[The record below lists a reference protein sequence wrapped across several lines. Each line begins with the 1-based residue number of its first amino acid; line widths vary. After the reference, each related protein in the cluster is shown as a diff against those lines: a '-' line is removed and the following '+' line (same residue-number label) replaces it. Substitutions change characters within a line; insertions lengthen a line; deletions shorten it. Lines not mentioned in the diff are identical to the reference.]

1 MFLKRTT
8 LVTLSLLVALA
19 MLVSCAPPAPPPEKV
34 EVTKIV
40 EVTKEVPVEVT
51 KIVEVPAA
59 PKEVTLVAWTIGPDE
74 PSYYRRDNLI
84 DAAERLNADFAL
96 AGAPLTIKL
105 EATFDTGDWGDYKS
119 KFMMAAEA
127 HEAPDIICSGHE
139 DAAPWS
145 DAGFIIPLDDYIQ
158 KYWDS
163 TYQDIIPALW
173 PACSYKGVKWAIPQ
187 DTEARPMYFSKPL
200 LKELGWSDADIE
212 ALPKKIEAGEFTL
225 YDLLEVA
232 KEAQDKGVVEPG
244 HGYWTRP
251 KKGGDFYAVYFAFG
265 GEMQD
270 PATGKLV
277 LVKDAY
283 LKHLKFHYDTVFTYK
298 TTPEGFIG
306 TDWSVWHETVSAAD
320 KVLFWNGG
328 TWHWAEWTQ
337 KYLDGN
343 EQHLWDNVG
352 FALFPAGEPG
362 LPPVE
367 LSHPLVYMISADCK
381 EPELAFRVLT
391 EATSADLNSRHAVN
405 SGHLAILL
413 SQAGHP
419 KYAESKFLQQT
430 AYMVKYAVFQPNH
443 PLFGTYDTILWT
455 GLSAVMAGEVTPEE
469 ALDIVVGDLQTEL
482 GDEVIIK

>member
-1 MFLKRTT
+1 MFSKRAA
-8 LVTLSLLVALA
+8 LMVLSLLVVLA
-19 MLVSCAPPAPPPEKV
+19 VVGSACRPAVKEV
-34 EVTKIV
+34 EVTR
-40 EVTKEVPVEVT
+40 
-51 KIVEVPAA
+51 IVEVPPA
-59 PKEVTLVAWTIGPDE
+59 PKEVKLVAWTIGPDE

-84 DAAERLNADFAL
+84 SAAERLNADLAL
-96 AGAPLTIKL
+96 GESPVTIKL
-105 EATFDTGDWGDYKS
+105 EATFDTGDWGDYKT

-127 HEAPDIICSGHE
+127 HEAPDIILSGHE
-139 DAAPWS
+139 DTAPWS
-145 DAGFIIPLDDYIQ
+145 DAGFIIPLDDYIE
-158 KYWDS
+158 KYWDA
-163 TYQDIIPALW
+163 TYQDVIPGLW

-200 LKELGWSDADIE
+200 LKKLGWSDAEIE
-212 ALPKKIEAGEFTL
+212 GLPEKVRAGEFTL

-244 HGYWTRP
+244 YGYWTRP
-251 KKGGDFYAVYFAFG
+251 RKGGDFYAVYFAFG

-277 LVKDAY
+277 LVKDAF

-306 TDWSVWHETVSAAD
+306 TEWKIWHETVSAAD

-328 TWHWAEWTQ
+328 TWHWAEWQ
-337 KYLDGN
+337 IKYGIAP
-343 EQHLWDNVG
+343 EKEWATIG

-367 LSHPLVYMISADCK
+367 LSHPLVYMVTADSK
-381 EPELAFRVLT
+381 NPELAFRILT
-391 EATSADLNSRHAVN
+391 EATTADLNSRHSVESA
-405 SGHLAILL
+405 HLAILL

-419 KYAESKFLQQT
+419 KYAEAPFLQET
-430 AYMVKYAVFQPNH
+430 AYMVEYAKFQPNH
-443 PLFGTYDTILWT
+443 PLFGPYDTILWT
-455 GLSAVMAGEVTPEE
+455 GLSAVMAGEVKPEE
-469 ALDIVVGDLQTEL
+469 ALDITVEDLKAEL